1 MAMIKLLENDEMEND
16 VLHLS
21 KLVAEQYG
29 FVPNILRA
37 IANCPDIFRTFV
49 PFWAEI
55 YRSSHIGRRRRAIA
69 ALATAFAQECQY
81 CIGPMTQSAVHAG
94 LSDSEIRNLRSE
106 HLAGFDPKEALIY
119 RYGKALTLDP
129 SNVDPEIK
137 TALRKNFTDGE
148 LVNITLAIG
157 MYNLT
162 SRFLKGLEIDL
173 DQDVKVRGFDR
184 PATSPAPMTGDSRTP
199 MSHA

>member
-1 MAMIKLLENDEMEND
+1 MAIVKLLENDDMEND

-21 KLVAEQYG
+21 KIVAEQYG

-55 YRSSHIGRRRRAIA
+55 YRSAHIGRRRRAIA

-81 CIGPMTQSAVHAG
+81 CIGPMTQTALHAG
-94 LSDSEIRNLRSE
+94 LSDSEIKNLRSE
-106 HLAGFDPKEALIY
+106 ELADFDPKEALIY
-119 RYGKALTLDP
+119 RYGKRLTLDP
-129 SNVDPEIK
+129 SNIEPEMK
-137 TALRKNFTDGE
+137 TALRKDFTDSE

-173 DQDVKVRGFDR
+173 DQNVKVRGFER
-184 PATSPAPMTGDSRTP
+184 SAESTVP
-199 MSHA
+199 MSA